1 MLADAPVNV
10 YVVPDTVGAPND
22 GAVVADVE
30 DPDTVAINRV
40 PFCAK
45 DEIVN
50 GIAAV
55 TDAKAVDGSDTFP
68 PDDAVTVSV

>member
-1 MLADAPVNV
+1 MAPEKV
-10 YVVPDTVGAPND
+10 YVVPDTVAVPND
-22 GAVVADVE
+22 GAVVAE
-30 DPDTVAINRV
+30 DDEPDTVAINCV

-55 TDAKAVDGSDTFP
+55 TAENGVEESDTFP